1 MYRYIDKHQTY
12 IFLENSADYNGLGII
27 KKIIEGKPYTLP
39 QTSIITNVDLIDGTG
54 STPRKASVRIVD
66 DKIADVGD
74 LNPFPNETIIDGKG
88 YVLAPG
94 FIDSHSHH
102 DRDLYEKPEALP
114 VISQGVTTIVVGQ
127 DGDSDPVDSIIAKL
141 QLKAPAVNIATY
153 TGFGSLRSGIMKND
167 LSRAASRTEL
177 DSMKQL
183 LTTEIKKGSLGL
195 STGLEYESQFYSS
208 TDEVIEMAK
217 AAAAAGGKYISHI
230 RSEDINLE
238 RSIEE
243 IIQIGKEANIPVQI
257 SHFKI
262 AMVSKWQKSNEILA
276 RLEDARA
283 DGVIISADCY
293 PYAMWSSTPRVLFPK
308 KDFTSYPAAEYA
320 VKNLV
325 DPDKSII
332 TAFQADKR
340 FEGKSLTSI
349 GALNNENAAN
359 ALLRII
365 KEADEKNA
373 DANIIGVSMC
383 EPDIVNFLK
392 WDQTNLCSDGA
403 DGGHPRGYGAF
414 TRFLGRYVR
423 DQKIMPLE
431 TAIYKMTG
439 LTAEHVGIKNRGI
452 ITRGNYADLVL
463 FDPAT
468 VIDNSTIENP
478 TALSSGIEIVWVNGK
493 IVYQNRQATKTYP
506 GVFIKGRETDEE

>member
-1 MYRYIDKHQTY
+1 
-12 IFLENSADYNGLGII
+12 
-27 KKIIEGKPYTLP
+27 
-39 QTSIITNVDLIDGTG
+39 
-54 STPRKASVRIVD
+54 
-66 DKIADVGD
+66 
-74 LNPFPNETIIDGKG
+74 
-88 YVLAPG
+88 
-94 FIDSHSHH
+94 
-102 DRDLYEKPEALP
+102 
-114 VISQGVTTIVVGQ
+114 
-127 DGDSDPVDSIIAKL
+127 
-141 QLKAPAVNIATY
+141 
-153 TGFGSLRSGIMKND
+153 
-167 LSRAASRTEL
+167 
-177 DSMKQL
+177 
-183 LTTEIKKGSLGL
+183 
-195 STGLEYESQFYSS
+195 
-208 TDEVIEMAK
+208 
-217 AAAAAGGKYISHI
+217 
-230 RSEDINLE
+230 
-238 RSIEE
+238 
-243 IIQIGKEANIPVQI
+243 
-257 SHFKI
+257 
-262 AMVSKWQKSNEILA
+262 
-276 RLEDARA
+276 
-283 DGVIISADCY
+283 
-293 PYAMWSSTPRVLFPK
+293 
-308 KDFTSYPAAEYA
+308 
-320 VKNLV
+320 
-325 DPDKSII
+325 
-332 TAFQADKR
+332 
-340 FEGKSLTSI
+340 
-349 GALNNENAAN
+349 
-359 ALLRII
+359 LLRII